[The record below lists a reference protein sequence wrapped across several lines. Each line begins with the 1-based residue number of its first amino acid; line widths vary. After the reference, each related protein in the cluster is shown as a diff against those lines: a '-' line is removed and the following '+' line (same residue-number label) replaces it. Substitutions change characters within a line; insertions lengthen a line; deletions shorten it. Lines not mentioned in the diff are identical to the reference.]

1 MKTAVEPL
9 EGNKVKLSVE
19 VEESEMDSAAEA
31 AIRRIARE
39 VRIPGFRPGE
49 APRRLLESKLGTG
62 AVRQEVLRD
71 ALPDFYAR
79 AIRETELDAIAPP
92 EIDITDGEE
101 GGNLAFD
108 AVVEV
113 RPKISVPGYD
123 GLRVTVI
130 SPKVSDEEIDR
141 QIDRMRAQFGELN
154 VVERAVQEGDFVTI
168 DIAGTRDGEPA
179 PGLTAEDYL
188 YEVGTGSVIADL
200 DEQLVGAS
208 AGDERT
214 FTADVG
220 SEEPVDFVVRVK
232 EVKERILPEVDDEW
246 ASEASEFETVDEL
259 RADIAKRLEGMKRM
273 QATMSIRDEAVR
285 ALVELVT
292 EEPPAALVG
301 AEVERRLHDLL
312 HRLEHQGIAF
322 QQYLEATGQTQEQI
336 IEDLKNAATDA
347 VKADLALRA
356 VADAENIEASD
367 EDIENE
373 VEQLAAQ
380 MQQSPTEVMLQLER
394 ADQVPA
400 VRSDIR
406 KAKALGWLVEH
417 VEVVDP
423 DGNPIDRADL
433 EIPNEEETTE

>member
-19 VEESEMDSAAEA
+19 VDESEMDSAVDA

-39 VRIPGFRPGE
+39 VRIPGFRPGK
-49 APRRLLESKLGTG
+49 APRRLLESKLGSS
-62 AVRQEVLRD
+62 AVRQEALRD

-79 AIRETELDAIAPP
+79 AIRETEIDVIAPP

-108 AVVEV
+108 AVVQV

-130 SPKVSDEEIDR
+130 SPNVSDDEVDR
-141 QIDRMRAQFGELN
+141 QIDRMRAQFGELSA
-154 VVERAVQEGDFVTI
+154 VERPVQTGDFVTV

-188 YEVGTGSVIADL
+188 YEVGTGSVIGDL
-200 DEQLVGAS
+200 DEKLVGAE
-208 AGDERT
+208 AGTELT
-214 FTADVG
+214 FTSDVG
-220 SEEPVDFVVRVK
+220 SDEPVDFLVRVK
-232 EVKERILPEVDDEW
+232 EVKERILPEVNDEW
-246 ASEASEFETVDEL
+246 ASEASEFETVAEL
-259 RADIAKRLEGMKRM
+259 RADIADRLQNMKRV
-273 QATMSIRDEAVR
+273 QASMAIRDEAVR

-292 EEPPAALVG
+292 EDPPDALVG

-322 QQYLEATGQTQEQI
+322 QQYLEATGQDQAQVL
-336 IEDLKNAATDA
+336 EDLKKAASEA

-356 VADAENIEASD
+356 VADAEGIEATD

-417 VEVVDP
+417 IEVVDP

-433 EIPNEEETTE
+433 EIPTEEETSE

>member
-19 VEESEMDSAAEA
+19 VDESEMDSAVES
-31 AIRRIARE
+31 AIRRIAHE
-39 VRIPGFRPGE
+39 VRIPGFRPGK
-49 APRRLLESKLGTG
+49 APRRLLESKLGSS
-62 AVRQEVLRD
+62 AVRQEALRD

-79 AIRETELDAIAPP
+79 AVRETEIDVIAPP
-92 EIDITDGEE
+92 EIDITEGEE
-101 GGNLAFD
+101 GGTLAFD

-113 RPKISVPGYD
+113 RPKITVPGYD
-123 GLRVTVI
+123 GLRVTVL
-130 SPKVSDEEIDR
+130 SPTVSDEEIDR
-141 QIDRMRAQFGELN
+141 QIDRMRAQFGELQ
-154 VVERAVQEGDFVTI
+154 VVERPVQEGDFVTV
-168 DIAGTRDGEPA
+168 DIEGTRDGEPA

-188 YEVGTGSVIADL
+188 YEVGTGSVVADL
-200 DEQLVGAS
+200 DEQLLGAE
-208 AGDERT
+208 AGAERT
-214 FTADVG
+214 FTSDVG
-220 SEEPVDFVVRVK
+220 SDEPVDFLVRVK
-232 EVKERILPEVDDEW
+232 EVKERILPDVDDEW
-246 ASEASEFETVDEL
+246 ASEASEFETVAEL
-259 RADIAKRLEGMKRM
+259 RDDIAKRMQTMKRA
-273 QATMSIRDEAVR
+273 QANMAIRDEAVR
-285 ALVELVT
+285 ALVELVG

-312 HRLEHQGIAF
+312 HRLEHQGIPF
-322 QQYLEATGQTQEQI
+322 QQYLEATGQAQEQVV
-336 IEDLKNAATDA
+336 EDLQKAAAEA

-356 VADAENIEASD
+356 VADAEAIEATD
-367 EDIENE
+367 EDVENE

-380 MQQSPTEVMLQLER
+380 MQQSPNEVMLQLER

-433 EIPNEEETTE
+433 EIPTEEETTE

>member
-19 VEESEMDSAAEA
+19 VDESEMDSAVEA
-31 AIRRIARE
+31 AIRRIAHE
-39 VRIPGFRPGE
+39 VRIPGFRPGK
-49 APRRLLESKLGTG
+49 APRRLLESKLGST
-62 AVRQEVLRD
+62 AVRQEALRD

-79 AIRETELDAIAPP
+79 AVRETAIDVIAPP
-92 EIDITDGEE
+92 EIDITNGEAE
-101 GGNLAFD
+101 GTLAFD

-113 RPKISVPGYD
+113 RPKIAVPGYD

-130 SPKVSDEEIDR
+130 GPAVSDEEVDR
-141 QIDRMRAQFGELN
+141 QIDRMRAQFGELK
-154 VVERAVQEGDFVTI
+154 VVERPVQEGDFVTI
-168 DIAGTRDGEPA
+168 DIDGTRDGEPA
-179 PGLTAEDYL
+179 VGLTAEDYL
-188 YEVGTGSVIADL
+188 YEVGTGSVVADL
-200 DEQLVGAS
+200 DEQLVGAE
-208 AGDERT
+208 AGAERT
-214 FTADVG
+214 FTSDVG
-220 SEEPVDFVVRVK
+220 SEEPVDFLVRVK
-232 EVKERILPEVDDEW
+232 EVKERVLPDVDDEW
-246 ASEASEFETVDEL
+246 ASEASEFETVAEL
-259 RADIAKRLEGMKRM
+259 REDISKRLQTMKRA

-285 ALVELVT
+285 ALVELVN

-301 AEVERRLHDLL
+301 SEVERRLHDLL
-312 HRLEHQGIAF
+312 HRLEHQGIPF
-322 QQYLEATGQTQEQI
+322 QQYLEATGQSQEQI
-336 IEDLKNAATDA
+336 VEDLQKAATEA

-356 VADAENIEASD
+356 VADAEGIEATD

-373 VEQLAAQ
+373 VEQLAEQ

-433 EIPNEEETTE
+433 EIPTEEETTE